1 MSINSAAF
9 RLGSAI
15 LVPTFSYIVY
25 EWGWQNAVLYLGIF
39 LLVFITPLGL
49 FYRRSPESM
58 GLRPDGEVDEKDLDV
73 TTVNNDYY
81 NSGYT
86 WKEAIKTSA
95 FWFLT
100 IATTLRLSIHGAIF
114 VHMIPILVW
123 KGISASTAAWYVG
136 FLALVG
142 VPVILIMGRLSDKL
156 GRPKML
162 AVCYSASGLSL
173 ILVNISDNS
182 IYLLL
187 SLLLL
192 VGSEAGSGLNWS
204 LVGDLFG
211 RKNYG
216 VIRGLLG
223 PFYNAALVVTPVSAG
238 YIYDVTKSYEIVL
251 YTGAIIFFI
260 SSISFLYIGN
270 LAKKLKTYQI

>member
-1 MSINSAAF
+1 
-9 RLGSAI
+9 
-15 LVPTFSYIVY
+15 
-25 EWGWQNAVLYLGIF
+25 
-39 LLVFITPLGL
+39 
-49 FYRRSPESM
+49 M

-192 VGSEAGSGLNWS
+192 VGSEAGSGLNLS
-204 LVGDLFG
+204 L
-211 RKNYG
+211 
-216 VIRGLLG
+216 IH
-223 PFYNAALVVTPVSAG
+223 
-238 YIYDVTKSYEIVL
+238 I
-251 YTGAIIFFI
+251 
-260 SSISFLYIGN
+260 
-270 LAKKLKTYQI
+270 

>member
-1 MSINSAAF
+1 MSINSASF

-25 EWGWQNAVLYLGIF
+25 EWGWQKAVLYLGIF
-39 LLVFITPLGL
+39 MLFFISPLGI
-49 FYRRSPESM
+49 FFKKSPESM
-58 GLRPDGEVDEKDLDV
+58 GLKPDGETEDDNETKDDNEIISDHIVL
-73 TTVNNDYY
+73 
-81 NSGYT
+81 GYS
-86 WKEAIKTSA
+86 WREAIKTSA

-100 IATTLRLSIHGAIF
+100 LATTLRLSIHGAVF

-123 KGISASTAAWYVG
+123 KGITPANAAWYVG
-136 FLALVG
+136 ILAFVG
-142 VPVILIMGRLSDKL
+142 VPVILIIGRLSDKF

-162 AVCYSASGLSL
+162 ALCYSSSAVSL
-173 ILVNISDNS
+173 FLVNFSSNS
-182 IYLLL
+182 IFLLL

-216 VIRGLLG
+216 MIRGLLG
-223 PFYNAALVVTPVSAG
+223 PFYNSALVITPVAAG
-238 YIYDVTKSYEIVL
+238 FIYDVTNSYEI
-251 YTGAIIFFI
+251 
-260 SSISFLYIGN
+260 FLYAGSAIFLFSAITFLYVGV
-270 LAKKLKTYQI
+270 LSKKLKT